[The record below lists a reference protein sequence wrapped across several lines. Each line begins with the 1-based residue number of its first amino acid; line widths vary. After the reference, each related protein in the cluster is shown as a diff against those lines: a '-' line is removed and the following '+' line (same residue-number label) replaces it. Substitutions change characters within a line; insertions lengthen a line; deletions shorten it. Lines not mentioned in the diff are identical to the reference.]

1 MSTPYKE
8 AFITGTMHM
17 LCNSATINNNVVIG
31 LPVFTEYTSTFG
43 SRNNFSIQYIADEV
57 LKTLRN
63 NDCKIISISPKLHLL
78 ISDITCYILQFEII
92 YLFFLFIY
100 FRIFKKGKEQEI

>member
-17 LCNSATINNNVVIG
+17 LCSSATINNNVVIG
-31 LPVFTEYTSTFG
+31 LPIFTEYTSTFG

-92 YLFFLFIY
+92 YLFFIFY
-100 FRIFKKGKEQEI
+100 F